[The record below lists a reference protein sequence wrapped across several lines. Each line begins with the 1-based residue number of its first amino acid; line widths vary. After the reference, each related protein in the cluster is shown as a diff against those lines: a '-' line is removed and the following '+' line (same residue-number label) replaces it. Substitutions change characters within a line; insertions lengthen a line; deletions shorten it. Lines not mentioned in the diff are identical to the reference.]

1 MPADTATAVEAGMT
15 AETGVTAETVRAVER
30 ATAVEAAR
38 SGIRRARGEALRCL
52 GLRKPGHA

>member
-1 MPADTATAVEAGMT
+1 MTAEAGMTADTATAVEAG
-15 AETGVTAETVRAVER
+15 
-30 ATAVEAAR
+30 TAVEAAR